1 MKPRAYVAMAVMA
14 SWGVGI
20 AVFARREAGR
30 TPLERLAEVASRV
43 APGATW
49 LAVERDGV
57 PVGFQSI
64 TIDTLPRELQVTDHL
79 VADVADDA
87 LTERRSTQTVVRLT
101 RGLALRSFDHSEVRG
116 ADTVRLTGR
125 VVDDSVVSYEL
136 QRGARHETGTLAHRG
151 ALFIGPLIA
160 IVAALRDRPAVGRS
174 ITVDAVDLDMRGAP
188 ARTLVT
194 LRVAAESMFVVVDS
208 AARGTSSNR
217 FLAVHRDSVRGWRY
231 ATADRKYD
239 FWIDD
244 LGRMI
249 AWRSADGLSARRTA
263 YEIAFEN
270 WRLTNP
276 LSNK

>member
-20 AVFARREAGR
+20 AMFARREAGR
-30 TPLERLAEVASRV
+30 SPLERLAEVATRV

-57 PVGFQSI
+57 PIGFQSI
-64 TIDTLPRELQVTDHL
+64 TIDTLPRELQVTDRL
-79 VADVADDA
+79 VADVSNDG
-87 LTERRSTQTVVRLT
+87 LTERRSVQTVVRLT
-101 RGLALRSFDHSEVRG
+101 RGLSLRSFEHSVVRG

-125 VVDDSVVSYEL
+125 VVDDSLLSYEL
-136 QRGARHETGTLAHRG
+136 ERGARHETGTLSHRG

-160 IVAALRDRPAVGRS
+160 IVAALRERPAVGRS
-174 ITVDAVDLDMRGAP
+174 ISVDAVDIDRKGSP

-194 LRVAAESMFVVVDS
+194 LRVAAESMFVVADS
-208 AARGTSSNR
+208 AAFGTSR
-217 FLAVHRDSVRGWRY
+217 DRWVAVHRDSVRGWRY
-231 ATADRKYD
+231 HTADRKYD

-249 AWRSADGLSARRTA
+249 AWRGADGLSARRTA

-270 WRLTNP
+270 WRLRNP
-276 LSNK
+276 PSNK